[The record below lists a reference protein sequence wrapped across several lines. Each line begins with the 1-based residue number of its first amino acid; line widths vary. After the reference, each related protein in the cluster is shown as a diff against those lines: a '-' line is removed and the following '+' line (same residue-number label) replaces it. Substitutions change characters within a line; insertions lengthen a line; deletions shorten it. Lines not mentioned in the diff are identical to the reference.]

1 MIAVWFLDRMF
12 RDNFS
17 ETTTLN
23 TEMNV
28 RGLAMSVSG
37 EEQPWQGQ
45 QLVQRP

>member
-1 MIAVWFLDRMF
+1 MVLDRAI

-17 ETTTLN
+17 GRMTLSK
-23 TEMNV
+23 EMKV

-37 EEQPWQGQ
+37 EEQPWQGE